1 MKVKHIDLKHTY
13 HFSSLSVPLQTHAHA
28 VSLIFGAQASGKTAI
43 IKNIYQAL
51 TWYAARLK
59 DLRSAGVVMLDQDV
73 RLDRT
78 TSQIDIT
85 IEFPTDIGQM
95 PISSDL
101 SDGQQQADDAS
112 SQTQYCH
119 WRLIKQLNPQALSIS
134 RVDTTA
140 LEQAVKLYQ
149 SAIQR
154 DPLQGLP
161 MIAYYPTERFINE
174 INLLSKNNP
183 TVFHTQS
190 AYELAAIPFSTFGR
204 FFEWLREITDIEN
217 AHTAQAFQ
225 DFLAQ
230 ANLALEADEQA
241 ETPPSLM
248 LNQNQILSPHLNAL
262 RDALQQ
268 VLPDIEDI
276 YLNYHPKLQL
286 MVAYQQQ
293 HVPYLQLSSSLKV
306 WIALV
311 GDIVRRLCILNPNSL
326 FPCQEGEG
334 VLLIDQIDLGLDADM
349 LHNILDRLHQT
360 FPSLQIIATAQ
371 QRELLENSSEFQYLN
386 LNNKILE
393 PILQRA
399 NWLGFEQFY
408 QNLAEQTAE
417 DVHSSAATDTEG
429 LAHLSK
435 AQALFEQIQQLSP
448 DEQQALHQ
456 LLQSGD
462 DNGVSLAS
470 S

>member
-43 IKNIYQAL
+43 VKNIYQAL

-73 RLDRT
+73 CLERSS
-78 TSQIDIT
+78 SQIDIT

-95 PISSDL
+95 PIASDL
-101 SDGQQQADDAS
+101 SDTDDSANN
-112 SQTQYCH
+112 QTQYCR
-119 WRLIKQLNPQALSIS
+119 WQLTKQLNPQALSIS

-161 MIAYYPTERFINE
+161 MIAYYPSERFINE

-230 ANLALEADEQA
+230 ANQALEADEHA
-241 ETPPSLM
+241 ETAPALM

-262 RDALQQ
+262 REALHQ

-276 YLNYHPKLQL
+276 YLHYHPKLQL
-286 MVAYQQQ
+286 MVVYQQQ
-293 HVPYLQLSSSLKV
+293 HVPFLQLSSSLKV
-306 WIALV
+306 WIAMI

-326 FPCQEGEG
+326 FPCQEGDG

-349 LHNILDRLHQT
+349 LHSILDRLHRT

-371 QRELLENSSEFQYLN
+371 QRELLENSSEFQYLS
-386 LNNKILE
+386 LNNKKLE
-393 PILQRA
+393 PIHQRA

-408 QNLAEQTAE
+408 QNLAEQTVA
-417 DVHSSAATDTEG
+417 DAGIHNTADTED
-429 LAHLSK
+429 LAQVSK

-448 DEQQALHQ
+448 HEQQALQQ

-462 DNGVSLAS
+462 DSNLSLIS